1 MGLGAEI
8 IMAVVG
14 LWGVYLRPLLMRYAG
29 DMAEVMGHAMH
40 RIVRARPSFV
50 NFLYLSSLFF
60 LFPLINFKVILIK
73 YASSF
78 SLKIVAS

>member
-29 DMAEVMGHAMH
+29 EMAEVMRHAMH
-40 RIVRARPSFV
+40 RIVRGRPSSFV
-50 NFLYLSSLFF
+50 
-60 LFPLINFKVILIK
+60 
-73 YASSF
+73 SF
-78 SLKIVAS
+78 D

>member
-29 DMAEVMGHAMH
+29 EMAEVMGHAMH
-40 RIVRARPSFV
+40 RIVRGRPSSFV
-50 NFLYLSSLFF
+50 SFDLFQGKINQICNFFF
-60 LFPLINFKVILIK
+60 FKNCCFLVYINYFKPK
-73 YASSF
+73 
-78 SLKIVAS
+78 